1 MAANPH
7 DDQYPYS
14 TGEFT
19 MTQATTTVAVLGA
32 GTMGSGI
39 ATVAARAGHRTI
51 LHDLTD
57 GRVERG
63 LATAHAFL
71 AKSIKLGRLS
81 HEQGDAAIKRLTGTT
96 DLTEM
101 AACDVVVEAV
111 FEDLETK
118 KTLFAELDGIVS
130 ESTVFHT
137 NTSTLSVTAIASG
150 SRLPERVVGTHYC
163 NPAPLMKLV
172 EVAYGRHTAEWAYKA
187 TADYLTSVGKTVVV
201 TKDMP
206 GFIVNRFLIPWENNC
221 IKALES
227 GLGTKESIDAAVT
240 GALGHPMGPFRL
252 LDIVGLDIHQQV
264 AMRLYEQLREPR
276 FAPPP
281 MVERMVAAGDLG
293 RKTGRGFYTYDDTR
307 LFGS

>member
-1 MAANPH
+1 MI
-7 DDQYPYS
+7 S
-14 TGEFT
+14 ESR
-19 MTQATTTVAVLGA
+19 TVAVLGA

-39 ATVAARAGHRTI
+39 ATVATRAGHRTI
-51 LHDLTD
+51 LHDLTED
-57 GRVERG
+57 RVERG
-63 LATAHAFL
+63 LATGRGFL
-71 AKSIKLGRLS
+71 TKSVKLGRLTQ
-81 HEQGDAAIKRLTGTT
+81 EQGDAAVAGLTGST
-96 DLTEM
+96 DLRDL
-101 AACDVVVEAV
+101 ASCDVVIEAV
-111 FEDLETK
+111 FEDLATK
-118 KTLFAELDGIVS
+118 KALFAELDGIVS
-130 ESTVFHT
+130 ETTVFHT

-150 SRLPERVVGTHYC
+150 SRRPERVVGTHYC

-172 EVAYGRHTAEWAYKA
+172 EVAHGRHTAQWAHQA
-187 TADYLTSVGKTVVV
+187 TADYLASVGKTVVV

>member
-1 MAANPH
+1 
-7 DDQYPYS
+7 
-14 TGEFT
+14 
-19 MTQATTTVAVLGA
+19 MTLATTTVAVLGA

-39 ATVAARAGHRTI
+39 ATVATRAGHRTM
-51 LHDLTD
+51 LYDLTD
-57 GRVERG
+57 DRVERG
-63 LATAHAFL
+63 LDTVRAFL
-71 AKSIKLGRLS
+71 SKSVKLGRLS
-81 HEQGDAAIKRLTGTT
+81 QQEGDAAVAGLIGTT
-96 DLTEM
+96 DLKDL
-101 AACDVVVEAV
+101 APCDVVIDAV
-111 FEDLETK
+111 FEDLAVK
-118 KTLFAELDGIVS
+118 KELLAQLDDIVS
-130 ESTVFHT
+130 ESTVIHT

-172 EVAYGRHTAEWAYKA
+172 EVAHGRRTADWAAKA

-221 IKALES
+221 IKALEA

-293 RKTGRGFYTYDDTR
+293 RKTGRGFYTYDDNR